1 MLYMVLMDYLM
12 PQMNGVEA
20 AVAMRRIRG
29 DVKILMM
36 SGFDEQNSVE
46 KYEDAGV
53 SGFLQKPF
61 KWEHFKRTVSEL
73 LNGNGNRSNR

>member
-1 MLYMVLMDYLM
+1 MLMDYLM

-20 AVAMRRIRG
+20 AAAMRRIRG

-61 KWEHFKRTVSEL
+61 KWELFKHAVSGFLTE
-73 LNGNGNRSNR
+73 NGNGSPGD